1 MHESLLVLSGVIVG
15 TVFTCVGCYLGAY
28 LVKRTYEE
36 ITSPYTNEVVLKLD
50 NEEQQPPQSKQPQ
63 GYDWDEYDDY
73 LKPPMDE
80 EGGEPEA

>member
-36 ITSPYTNEVVLKLD
+36 ITSPYPNEVVLKLD
-50 NEEQQPPQSKQPQ
+50 NEEQPPLSKQR
-63 GYDWDEYDDY
+63 G
-73 LKPPMDE
+73 
-80 EGGEPEA
+80 